1 MALGR
6 KGEYSVTDTGRLVG
20 LAVAERSRVALFS
33 PKSKHHPTC
42 VSGTGCWEWGR
53 KEDAATGGK
62 RVAGGEEAGELWL
75 ILSSVVLNLG

>member
-20 LAVAERSRVALFS
+20 LAVAESSRVALFS

-42 VSGTGCWEWGR
+42 ASGR
-53 KEDAATGGK
+53 KEDAVPNPAAGGK
-62 RVAGGEEAGELWL
+62 
-75 ILSSVVLNLG
+75 